1 MSLPTENLPPNLP
14 NDDGVPAFETLALR
28 HGSQRSDF
36 GEHSDALF
44 LTSSFVFESAEQAAA
59 RFANAEA
66 GNIYTRFT
74 NPTVTAFQDRLS
86 ALEGTECCIATGSGM
101 AAIVTT
107 VMALAKAGEHI
118 VCSLHVFGSVLPLL
132 NQIVKKFGVDTTW
145 VASTDPADWQAAMR
159 PNTRLVFL
167 ETPSNPTLQVYDIPA
182 IAAICRQAG
191 AVFVVDN
198 CLATPAL
205 QRPAAL
211 GADLVIHSATKHIDG
226 QGRVIAGAICGS
238 RALVHDGGIYNF
250 VRTAG
255 PVISPFNAWVCL
267 KGLETLALRMRAQ
280 SSAAFELAE
289 WLARQPSVERV
300 YYPFLGDAAQVALAK
315 SQQEAGGALVS
326 FEVKGGREA
335 AFRVINSTRMIS
347 ITGNLGDV
355 RSTIIHPATTTHA
368 RLTDAERAAVGV
380 GEGLVRLS
388 VGLEAVAD
396 IRADLARGLG

>member
-1 MSLPTENLPPNLP
+1 
-14 NDDGVPAFETLALR
+14 
-28 HGSQRSDF
+28 
-36 GEHSDALF
+36 
-44 LTSSFVFESAEQAAA
+44 
-59 RFANAEA
+59 
-66 GNIYTRFT
+66 
-74 NPTVTAFQDRLS
+74 
-86 ALEGTECCIATGSGM
+86 
-101 AAIVTT
+101 
-107 VMALAKAGEHI
+107 
-118 VCSLHVFGSVLPLL
+118 
-132 NQIVKKFGVDTTW
+132 
-145 VASTDPADWQAAMR
+145 
-159 PNTRLVFL
+159 
-167 ETPSNPTLQVYDIPA
+167 
-182 IAAICRQAG
+182 
-191 AVFVVDN
+191 
-198 CLATPAL
+198 
-205 QRPAAL
+205 L

-396 IRADLARGLG
+396 IQADLARGLG